1 MGHISTKITTLLL
14 ATFLVSACSQG
25 NFTTQ
30 LPDDPQDES
39 SASQGEN
46 DSSSLT
52 PPEVPVVAEP
62 TPAPISEEE
71 ATLAKYDHL
80 DPSKIV
86 PEKYLKAAVLYY
98 DANLSKIKN
107 KTYLSVID
115 YSKSS
120 TTKRYFLI
128 NMSTGVVVA
137 YHVSHGKGSDSNHDG
152 YAEKFSNVEG
162 SNATSLGY
170 YMTAETYSG
179 SNGYSLRLDGLSS
192 TNSNARSRAVVIH
205 GADYVQDKNV
215 IQGRSW
221 GCPAFSQANKTKIIN
236 LIKGGSL
243 IYAAAK

>member
-107 KTYLSVID
+107 KTPI
-115 YSKSS
+115 
-120 TTKRYFLI
+120 T
-128 NMSTGVVVA
+128 
-137 YHVSHGKGSDSNHDG
+137 
-152 YAEKFSNVEG
+152 
-162 SNATSLGY
+162 
-170 YMTAETYSG
+170 
-179 SNGYSLRLDGLSS
+179 
-192 TNSNARSRAVVIH
+192 
-205 GADYVQDKNV
+205 
-215 IQGRSW
+215 
-221 GCPAFSQANKTKIIN
+221 
-236 LIKGGSL
+236 
-243 IYAAAK
+243 